1 MCGMTNLVYDEI
13 KPDDKKI
20 QMYLKG
26 DSKTG
31 NAQKGKDGKDY
42 GNAVSSKTGDKFVK
56 NYEENLYGAEQMNAS
71 YKRQAQ
77 PVDIAGNVT
86 QKGSL
91 KKIRGGKNSTDKAEK
106 ILNQLESVDDKSQKL
121 INEEMDKMKHLL
133 GYNKKTQ

>member
-1 MCGMTNLVYDEI
+1 
-13 KPDDKKI
+13 
-20 QMYLKG
+20 
-26 DSKTG
+26 
-31 NAQKGKDGKDY
+31 
-42 GNAVSSKTGDKFVK
+42 
-56 NYEENLYGAEQMNAS
+56 MNAS

-86 QKGSL
+86 QKCSL
-91 KKIRGGKNSTDKAEK
+91 KNIRGGKNSTDKAGK